1 MSLSAKRFFLVYT
14 VNKYSQ
20 RMKKLHYL
28 KNLFPI
34 AFLVMAL
41 VFLPQKA
48 FAQSITVNATQQKL
62 STVLED
68 IQRQVPYRFA
78 YNNSIIDVNQ
88 LVTLNV
94 SNKPLEDVLNSLFA
108 GTDITYQIKSNQI
121 VLALKSFEP
130 SEDILIRGT
139 TIDGTNGGNIP
150 FASVVVNGTGNRT
163 TSDEDGNFSITAPAN
178 DTLEFTYI
186 GYKTIRLPVNSR
198 SRIDATMYAETES
211 LDDIIV
217 VAYGTAKKESY
228 SGSAA
233 TVRSDALI
241 ENPKAS
247 FEQALQG
254 RVAGLQVS
262 TSSGQP
268 GASASF
274 RIRGS
279 GSLNASNEPLYVIDG
294 VATTSSSYSKVAED
308 ATSTSSILSSINP
321 QDIESITVLKDAAAA
336 SMYGSRAAN
345 GVVIITTKSGKQG
358 EGKFNFSAQFGVSSV
373 PKRLDLMNSEQYY
386 RTVYSAYLRDR
397 IAAGHSPAD
406 ASVWANQQTQG
417 LITFNPYNMTLPYD
431 ANGNLVSG
439 ARLIVDTDW
448 QKEVFTPGFTQ
459 DYNGSFTGGNEKISY
474 FFSAGYY
481 DQKGTSPTAR
491 YTRYSG
497 KATVN
502 AQIKPWL
509 RAGINTIFSLSD
521 QNTEVAGGAGASPL
535 YNALYFP
542 SGVPIYQMDADGNY
556 ILDENGEKQF
566 NWMNPVSKDFN
577 PLAIPYMD
585 INRTKTY
592 RLLASMFVE
601 LKFMEG
607 LKLKTVFSPDYVNL
621 YEIKFWN
628 KEHGNGPAYGGR
640 SERHQTHDLML
651 TSTTTLDF
659 NRRFGNNK
667 HGVSAMV
674 GFEAWSSTYEYALA
688 QGTNFAFDFMTEL
701 AAATNPLAPS
711 SYTTNEMLLS
721 YFARAEY
728 DYAEKY
734 YISGSYRR
742 DGSSVFGANNKWGDF
757 FSVGASWRL
766 EQEDFLKNVSW
777 INMLKLRVSY
787 GTSGNNQGVGRYQ
800 SLGLW
805 SAGEDYNY
813 ATYAG
818 FGHVQFANPDLGW
831 EKQAMFNVGIDY
843 EFLDHRLYGSIEY
856 YNKTSKDLLYL
867 FPMPTSHGIADV
879 MQNLAKVQNNG
890 FEFEI
895 GADIFR
901 TNDFLWSLNFNIA
914 SSTDKILDLAGN
926 DDVVMSDTK
935 KIWKIGH
942 SQYEFYMPTWM
953 GVDPD
958 TGYPLWKK
966 GDGVT
971 SEYGMADYELQG
983 KATPDAYG
991 GIHNTLSWKG
1001 LSLSFLIYYSIGGK
1015 VYDSM
1020 YASVM
1025 HEGGEAGKNMHVDEL
1040 NAWTPDNR
1048 NTDIPII
1055 INSGTLMTNSEST
1068 RFLYDA
1074 TYVKLKNVSLSYTFP
1089 RSLIQKSKIL
1099 SGVKLYVNADNL
1111 LTWFKDDW
1119 KGFDDI
1125 DIFGVGGYNPWPAMP
1140 LSRTV
1145 TFGVNLEF

>member
-1 MSLSAKRFFLVYT
+1 
-14 VNKYSQ
+14 
-20 RMKKLHYL
+20 MKKPNPLN
-28 KNLFPI
+28 KLFPI
-34 AFLVMAL
+34 TFMLWVM
-41 VFLPQKA
+41 VMIFLPQKA
-48 FAQSITVNATQQKL
+48 WSQSISINATQQKM
-62 STVLED
+62 SYVLEE
-68 IQRQVPYRFA
+68 IQKQTSYKFA

-88 LVTLNV
+88 TVTLNIK
-94 SNKPLEDVLNSLFA
+94 NKPIEDVLEELFK
-108 GTDITYQIKSNQI
+108 GTDITYQINSNQI
-121 VLALKSFEP
+121 VLTLRSFTP
-130 SEDILIRGT
+130 SKEILVRGT
-139 TIDGTNGGNIP
+139 TYDGTNGGTIP
-150 FASVVVNGTGNRT
+150 YVSVLIKGTNTGIN
-163 TSDEDGNFSITAPAN
+163 SDEMGNFSITAPS
-178 DTLEFTYI
+178 DGILEFSYV
-186 GYKTIRLPVNSR
+186 GYKTIQIPINNRET
-198 SRIDATMYAETES
+198 IEATLFEDTQI
-211 LDDIIV
+211 LDDVII

-233 TVRSDALI
+233 IVKSETLI
-241 ENPKAS
+241 ENPKSS
-247 FEQALQG
+247 FEQTLQG
-254 RVAGLQVS
+254 RVAGLQVT

-268 GASASF
+268 GASTSF

-321 QDIESITVLKDAAAA
+321 QDIESVTILKDAAAA
-336 SMYGSRAAN
+336 SLYGSRAAN
-345 GVVIITTKSGKQG
+345 GVVIITTKQGKQG
-358 EGKFNFSAQFGVSSV
+358 DGKFNFSAQFGVSTV
-373 PKRLDLMNSEQYY
+373 PQKLDLMNSGQYY

-397 IAAGHSPAD
+397 IAAGYSPAD
-406 ASVWANQQTQG
+406 ASVWANSQTQG
-417 LITFNPYNMTLPYD
+417 LITFNPYNIAQPYD
-431 ANGNLVSG
+431 ANGNLVQG
-439 ARLIVDTDW
+439 AKIIVDTDW
-448 QKEVFTPGFTQ
+448 QKEVFKLGTTQ
-459 DYNGSFTGGNEKISY
+459 DYNGSFSGGNDKISY

-481 DQKGTSPTAR
+481 DQKGTSPSAR

-497 KATVN
+497 KATIN

-509 RAGINTIFSLSD
+509 RAGINTIFSLSN

-542 SGVPIYQMDADGNY
+542 SGVPIYMTDANGNY

-566 NWMNPVSKDFN
+566 NWLNPVSKDFN

-585 INRTKTY
+585 INQTKTY

-601 LKFMEG
+601 LKIIEG

-640 SERHQTHDLML
+640 SERHQTHDLMM

-659 NRRFGNNK
+659 NRRFGNNR
-667 HGVSAMV
+667 HGISAMA

-688 QGTNFAFDFMTEL
+688 QGTNFAFDFMNEL
-701 AAATNPLAPS
+701 AAATSPLSPS
-711 SYTTNEMLLS
+711 SYTTNELLLS
-721 YFARAEY
+721 YLARVEY
-728 DYAEKY
+728 DFAERY

-742 DGSSVFGANNKWGDF
+742 DGSSVFGADNKWGDF

-766 EQEDFLKNVSW
+766 DQEGFIKNNARW
-777 INMLKLRVSY
+777 INLLKLRASY

-805 SAGEDYNY
+805 TAGEDYNY
-813 ATYAG
+813 GNYSG
-818 FGHVQFANPDLGW
+818 FAHTQFANPDLGW
-831 EKQAMFNVGIDY
+831 EKQAMFNIGLDY

-867 FPMPTSHGIADV
+867 FPLPTSHGIANV

-890 FEFEI
+890 IEFEI

-901 TNDFLWSLNFNIA
+901 TKDFMWSLSFNIA
-914 SSTDKILDLAGN
+914 SSTDRILDLAGN
-926 DDVVMSDTK
+926 DDVIMSETK

-971 SEYGMADYELQG
+971 SEYGMADYDLQG

-1040 NAWTPDNR
+1040 NAWTPENR

-1074 TYVKLKNVSLSYTFP
+1074 TYIKLKNVSLSYNFP
-1089 RSLIQKSKIL
+1089 RQLIQKSKIL
-1099 SGVKLYVNADNL
+1099 NGIKLYVNADNL

-1119 KGFDDI
+1119 KGYDDI
-1125 DIFGVGGYNPWPAMP
+1125 DIYGIGGYNPWPAMP

-1145 TFGVNLEF
+1145 TFGINLEF